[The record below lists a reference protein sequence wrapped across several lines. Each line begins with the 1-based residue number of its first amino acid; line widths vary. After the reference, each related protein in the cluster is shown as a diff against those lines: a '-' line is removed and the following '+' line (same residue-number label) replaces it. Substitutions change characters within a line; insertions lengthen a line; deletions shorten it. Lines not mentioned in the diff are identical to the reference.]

1 MQAFRLCSPSGIPAA
16 PDVTGGPRGGEIF
29 ERELGK
35 VGGSREGTLQ
45 MCWFPGGKY
54 YPG

>member
-29 ERELGK
+29 ETELGK